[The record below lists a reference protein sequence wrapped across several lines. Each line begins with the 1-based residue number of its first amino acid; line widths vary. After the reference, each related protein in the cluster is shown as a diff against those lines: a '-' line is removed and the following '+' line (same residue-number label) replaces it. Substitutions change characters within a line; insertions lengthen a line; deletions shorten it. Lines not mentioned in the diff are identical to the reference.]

1 MAKNNNW
8 TREET
13 IIAFNV
19 YCKVPFKSSSKT
31 NPTIIKYA
39 NIIGRSP
46 SALNMKVG
54 NFGRLDPEL
63 RKQGIVGLGNGS
75 KLDEIIWN
83 EFNGNWDKL
92 AFESEKLI
100 AEFQNKSIEQIET
113 LNIEDFPKGE
123 ERETIIKA
131 RVNQSFFRSTIL
143 SSYNL
148 KCCITGLSITDFLVA
163 SHIKPW
169 SKDLENR
176 TNPHNGLCLNSIHDK
191 AFDRGFITVT
201 PDFKILVSNFFDDY
215 SNDLAVTDFFK
226 KYQNQFI
233 NLPDRFLPSKEFLD
247 WHYSNIFIKQRK
259 FEEIHSLGGS
269 LNFINTESSIFGNN
283 LILIDSALPKIISE
297 TLKKF
302 FTSSL
307 SKSVELINS
316 VTKSNPLNFDLEN
329 NHPFYIYKFKRFITD
344 IALGMTPSK
353 VWTGQLDATGGYL
366 VVKEDGEVLCYH
378 IYNRNEFEDYLYS
391 NTKFETASSSRHDF
405 GSIYKENEKL
415 YFKLNLQIRFI

>member
-1 MAKNNNW
+1 MAKSNNW

-13 IIAFNV
+13 IVAFNV

-63 RKQGIVGLGNGS
+63 KKQGITGLVNGS
-75 KLDEIIWN
+75 KLEEDIWN

-100 AEFQNKSIEQIET
+100 AEFQHKTIEQIET
-113 LNIEDFPKGE
+113 FNIEDLPKGE

-131 RVNQSFFRSTIL
+131 RVNQSFFRSAIL

-148 KCCITGLSITDFLVA
+148 KCCITGLSIPDFLVA

-169 SKDLENR
+169 SKDEENR

-201 PDFKILVSNFFDDY
+201 PDFKILVSTFFDNY
-215 SNDLAVTDFFK
+215 TNDLAVTDFFK
-226 KYQNQFI
+226 KYQNQSI
-233 NLPDRFLPSKEFLD
+233 ILPDRFLPNKDFLD
-247 WHYSNIFIKQRK
+247 FHYHNIFRK
-259 FEEIHSLGGS
+259 
-269 LNFINTESSIFGNN
+269 
-283 LILIDSALPKIISE
+283 
-297 TLKKF
+297 
-302 FTSSL
+302 
-307 SKSVELINS
+307 
-316 VTKSNPLNFDLEN
+316 
-329 NHPFYIYKFKRFITD
+329 
-344 IALGMTPSK
+344 
-353 VWTGQLDATGGYL
+353 
-366 VVKEDGEVLCYH
+366 
-378 IYNRNEFEDYLYS
+378 
-391 NTKFETASSSRHDF
+391 
-405 GSIYKENEKL
+405 
-415 YFKLNLQIRFI
+415 

>member
-148 KCCITGLSITDFLVA
+148 KCCITGLSISEFLVA
-163 SHIKPW
+163 SHIIPW
-169 SKDLENR
+169 KKDEVNR
-176 TNPHNGLCLNSIHDK
+176 LNPHNGLCLNSIHDK
-191 AFDRGFITVT
+191 AFDKGFITIT
-201 PDFKILVSNFFDDY
+201 PDYKIKVSKYFDDY
-215 SNDLAVTDFFK
+215 KNDEAIPDFFL
-226 KYQNQFI
+226 KYENQSI
-233 NLPDRFLPSKEFLD
+233 ILPDRFLPSKDFLD
-247 WHYSNIFIKQRK
+247 WHY
-259 FEEIHSLGGS
+259 
-269 LNFINTESSIFGNN
+269 TN
-283 LILIDSALPKIISE
+283 LF
-297 TLKKF
+297 KK
-302 FTSSL
+302 
-307 SKSVELINS
+307 
-316 VTKSNPLNFDLEN
+316 
-329 NHPFYIYKFKRFITD
+329 
-344 IALGMTPSK
+344 
-353 VWTGQLDATGGYL
+353 
-366 VVKEDGEVLCYH
+366 
-378 IYNRNEFEDYLYS
+378 
-391 NTKFETASSSRHDF
+391 
-405 GSIYKENEKL
+405 
-415 YFKLNLQIRFI
+415 